1 MIHRRL
7 TTAEAA
13 ARLGVK
19 PATLYSYVSRGVLAR
34 LRTAAGSTFDPQE
47 VARLARSARPRSGV
61 GPPAGAAGDRGGAD
75 TGAASGAASG
85 AAPGPGA
92 GDRPNDGNG
101 PNAGGEDRR
110 RGPRRN
116 DARDPIFVTEL
127 TLIDGGRLFYRG
139 LEAVDLSRSRTF
151 EAVAEWLWTGRWP
164 TGEVSWAAPP
174 AAATAAKSVLRSVRS
189 VSLPVEK
196 FMVAVAAAALTD
208 QLRHDLSPAAVPI
221 VGRGLL
227 ATLVESLPTVASVRS
242 SRRRDPSIS
251 GRLWPR
257 LSRLEITPGRKAV
270 LEAALVLS
278 ADHELAPSTLAAR
291 VAAAFRADPYAV
303 VSTGLGPAS
312 GSWRSGSSGAPSE
325 VEALLSESEGGDPE
339 AAIGARLHR
348 TGAVVHGFG
357 MPLYPAGDP
366 RGAELLSRLAEVEG
380 RKSSHELVDR
390 VLSIGES
397 RGFPPPNVD
406 MGLGALAFCAEMIPG
421 AGQAIATLGK
431 VAGWL
436 AHAMEEYAEP
446 TEFRTRA
453 AYIGSAPAAVV

>member
-1 MIHRRL
+1 M
-7 TTAEAA
+7 
-13 ARLGVK
+13 
-19 PATLYSYVSRGVLAR
+19 P
-34 LRTAAGSTFDPQE
+34 DP
-47 VARLARSARPRSGV
+47 
-61 GPPAGAAGDRGGAD
+61 GDRG
-75 TGAASGAASG
+75 
-85 AAPGPGA
+85 
-92 GDRPNDGNG
+92 
-101 PNAGGEDRR
+101 RR
-110 RGPRRN
+110 RGPGRN

-127 TLIDGGRLFYRG
+127 TLIDGGRLYYRG
-139 LEAVDLSRSRTF
+139 LDAVELSRSRTF

-164 TGEVSWAAPP
+164 TEEMAWPAPP
-174 AAATAAKSVLRSVRS
+174 AAATAAASVLRSVGRT
-189 VSLPVEK
+189 SLPVEK

-221 VGRGLL
+221 AGRGLL
-227 ATLVESLPTVASVRS
+227 ATLVESLPAVASARS
-242 SRRRDPSIS
+242 ARSARRRDPSIS

-257 LSRLEITPGRKAV
+257 LSPLPITPERKAV

-325 VEALLSESEGGDPE
+325 VEALLREAQGGDP
-339 AAIGARLHR
+339 AGAIGARLQR

-380 RKSSHELVDR
+380 RRPSHELVER
-390 VLSIGES
+390 VLSIGEA

-406 MGLGALAFCAEMIPG
+406 MGLGALAYCAEMIPG

-436 AHAMEEYAEP
+436 AHAMEEYAQP
-446 TEFRTRA
+446 TRFRTRA

>member
-1 MIHRRL
+1 MIHKRL
-7 TTAEAA
+7 TSAEAA

-19 PATLYSYVSRGVLAR
+19 PATVYAYVSRGLLSR
-34 LRTAAGSTFDPQE
+34 LRTPAGSTFDPQE
-47 VARLARSARPRSGV
+47 VARLARSSRPQSV
-61 GPPAGAAGDRGGAD
+61 QGPRTDETAGDGGA
-75 TGAASGAASG
+75 
-85 AAPGPGA
+85 
-92 GDRPNDGNG
+92 
-101 PNAGGEDRR
+101 GGRGRR
-110 RGPRRN
+110 RGPGRN
-116 DARDPIFVTEL
+116 DANDPIFVTEL
-127 TLIDGGRLFYRG
+127 TLIEGGRLFYRG
-139 LEAVDLSRSRTF
+139 LDAVELSRSRTF
-151 EAVAEWLWTGRWP
+151 EEVAEWLWTGQWP
-164 TGEVSWAAPP
+164 SDAVAWEAPP
-174 AAATAAKSVLRSVRS
+174 AAATAVRSVLRSVRTM
-189 VSLPVEK
+189 SLPVEK
-196 FMVAVAAAALTD
+196 FMMAVAAAALTD
-208 QLRHDLSPAAVPI
+208 QLRHDLSAAAVPI

-227 ATLVESLPTVASVRS
+227 ATLVEALPRVASGPS
-242 SRRRDPSIS
+242 TRRRDLSIS

-257 LSRLEITPGRKAV
+257 LSRLAITPGRKAA

-325 VEALLSESEGGDPE
+325 VEGLLREAEGGGDPE

-380 RKSSHELVDR
+380 RGSRQELVER
-390 VLSIGES
+390 VLAIGQA

-406 MGLGALAFCAEMIPG
+406 LGLGALAFCAEMIPG
-421 AGQAIATLGK
+421 AGQAIATFGK

-436 AHAMEEYAEP
+436 AHAMEEYAQP
-446 TEFRTRA
+446 TRFRTRA
-453 AYIGSAPAAVV
+453 AYIGSAPATVV